1 LKKLFKCTV
10 CGFVWEGTEAP
21 EKCPKC
27 LVPKDKFVELS
38 KEEADKIYS
47 STPTNDIHI
56 EIIHLATKIAQ
67 LCDEGIK
74 MELDAKCV
82 TSFEQT
88 KNEAWTIK
96 QRAKAEIAGH
106 VSNGKW

>member
-1 LKKLFKCTV
+1 MKKLFKCTV

-38 KEEADKIYS
+38 KEEADKIYES
-47 STPTNDIHI
+47 NETNDIHV
-56 EIIHLATKIAQ
+56 EIIHLASKIVE
-67 LCDEGIK
+67 LCDKGAKI
-74 MELDAKCV
+74 ELDAKCV

-88 KNEAWTIK
+88 KNEAWIIK
-96 QRAKAEIAGH
+96 QRAKAELAGH
-106 VSNGKW
+106 IANGKW